1 MKVTWRGAL
10 GVGLSAVGL
19 WWALHGVPWHDV
31 TARLH
36 QANVPLL
43 LLCAVAATGIFPLR
57 AIRWGVILDPV
68 APKLPF
74 GPLWRSVAIG
84 MMANNVLPAR
94 AGELA
99 RAYSLNRERS
109 EVSFSTALASLV
121 VDRLFDGLSVL
132 LLMAVA
138 MLDPRF
144 LGVTEIHGWSIRSA
158 ATLGVG
164 VVTAGFAGLFLFAS
178 YPRPAIKVYEWFAR
192 RVAPAIEARGSAVLA
207 SFAGGLSVL
216 RSPLHFVLVLFWALL
231 MWMLNA
237 IAFWLAFLAL
247 HIHAP
252 FAAALFAQGVIVA
265 FVTVPS
271 TPGFAG
277 VFELG
282 GRIGLAAFGISAS
295 AAATWSL
302 TFHVVSYIPITL
314 IGLWYLSRA
323 GITYREI
330 SAVGGGGGG
339 GDGPPGTGA
348 GAGEGAGATT

>member
-1 MKVTWRGAL
+1 MKITRRGAL
-10 GVGLSAVGL
+10 GVGLSAAGL

-31 TARLH
+31 TARLGD
-36 QANVPLL
+36 ANVPLL

-74 GPLWRSVAIG
+74 GPLWRAVAIG

-99 RAYSLNRERS
+99 RAYSLTRERP
-109 EVSFSTALASLV
+109 EVRFSASLASLV

-132 LLMAVA
+132 LLMAGA
-138 MLDPRF
+138 MLDGRF
-144 LGVTEIHGWSIRSA
+144 LGVHEIHGWSIQAA

-164 VVTAGFAGLFLFAS
+164 AVLLGFTGLFLFAS
-178 YPRPAIKVYEWFAR
+178 YPRPAIKAYEWFAR
-192 RVAPAIEARGSAVLA
+192 RVAPAIEARGSAVLSA
-207 SFAGGLSVL
+207 FAGGLSVL
-216 RSPLHFVLVLFWALL
+216 RSPLHFILVLFWALL
-231 MWMLNA
+231 MWTLNA
-237 IAFWLAFLAL
+237 IAFWLGFRAL

-265 FVTVPS
+265 FVSVPS

-295 AAATWSL
+295 AAAAWSL

-330 SAVGGGGGG
+330 RAAGGG
-339 GDGPPGTGA
+339 GDGEGGQPDA
-348 GAGEGAGATT
+348 GAGAGATT